1 MTSVMASN
9 ANPPAVVTL
18 DTTASTIPIRHLTPL
33 SGSSNSDWGGRFN
46 QPLAHRPD
54 VSSLRVPATHHAGR
68 PARGARPRG
77 GGIVGGVVLQAT
89 DASILPRGP
98 QALPAALTGARKIFE
113 LYRHLFCPT
122 PQPTQPVTK

>member
-9 ANPPAVVTL
+9 ANPPAVVML

-77 GGIVGGVVLQAT
+77 GGIVGGRRPSG
-89 DASILPRGP
+89 DGRHHFASWTASL
-98 QALPAALTGARKIFE
+98 AAALT
-113 LYRHLFCPT
+113 
-122 PQPTQPVTK
+122 